1 MADKLITRT
10 GVVTSDSME
19 KTVGVIVERMVTH
32 PLYKKRV
39 KKSRKYLVHDEHE
52 QAKVGDVV
60 EFIDCNPISKRVHW
74 RLLRVVEQAKQS
86 EVQK

>member
-10 GVVTSDSME
+10 GVVVSDSMN
-19 KTVGVIVERMVTH
+19 KTIGVVVERMVTH
-32 PLYKKRV
+32 ALYKKRV

-52 QAKVGDVV
+52 QAKIGDVV
-60 EFIDCNPISKRVHW
+60 EFIDCQPISKRVHW
-74 RLLRVVEQAKQS
+74 RLLSVIEQGKQS